1 MPTAGRLVAA
11 VLFGPLCWLASVL
24 ALPYYPLAEATP
36 PDWFAEVNAGLGVIL
51 GWKIAGGRAGLGS
64 WAGAI
69 SYGLTAG
76 VAISVAALFV
86 HSFVQMVQLSLRKV
100 YDGPADAV
108 IGVFALMFENAQVV
122 AQQDVG
128 VVIIG
133 GSLVA
138 GLVVEWFGRNF
149 R

>member
-11 VLFGPLCWLASVL
+11 VLFGPLFWFASTL

-36 PDWFAEVNAGLGVIL
+36 PDWFAEGNAALGVVL
-51 GWKIAGGRAGLGS
+51 GWKIAGGRAGQGS
-64 WAGAI
+64 WGGAV
-69 SYGLTAG
+69 SHGLTAG
-76 VAISVAALFV
+76 IAISVAALFV

-122 AQQDVG
+122 AHQDVG
-128 VVIIG
+128 AVVLG
-133 GSLVA
+133 GSLLA